1 MESACYFRV
10 GLFSLT
16 LFMVTHHGVSLG
28 ASFASESRFGF
39 ASAPRLGGSVS
50 SFIDFPGAPIDVS
63 SQLNVELV
71 RSSLV
76 HLSVEREGLGRL
88 DAVGG
93 ALRKRFYTLC
103 LGANLGVGHRVVV
116 GWSGFLDSSRMM
128 GSESWQVFG
137 VGAAIWGRY

>member
-1 MESACYFRV
+1 
-10 GLFSLT
+10 
-16 LFMVTHHGVSLG
+16 MVTHHGVSLG

-93 ALRKRFYTLC
+93 ALRSASIHSVSGPTLVSVT
-103 LGANLGVGHRVVV
+103 GSSSDGVAFSTRPG
-116 GWSGFLDSSRMM
+116 
-128 GSESWQVFG
+128 
-137 VGAAIWGRY
+137 

>member
-1 MESACYFRV
+1 
-10 GLFSLT
+10 
-16 LFMVTHHGVSLG
+16 MVTHHGVSLG

-93 ALRKRFYTLC
+93 ALDEALLYTL
-103 LGANLGVGHRVVV
+103 
-116 GWSGFLDSSRMM
+116 SR
-128 GSESWQVFG
+128 GQPWCRSQ
-137 VGAAIWGRY
+137 GRRRMEWLSRLVQDDGK